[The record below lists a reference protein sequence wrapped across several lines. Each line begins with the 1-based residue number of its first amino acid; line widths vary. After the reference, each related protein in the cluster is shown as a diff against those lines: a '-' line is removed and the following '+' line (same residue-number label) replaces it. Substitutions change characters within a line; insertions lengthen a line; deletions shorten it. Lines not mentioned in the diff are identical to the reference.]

1 LFLLIS
7 YKDYIL
13 LKMEG
18 KRKYRG
24 GADKNR
30 EKQRKLLKKEAGK
43 CKNISDM
50 FYHKSSCS
58 RVSILFCSK
67 LMINI

>member
-1 LFLLIS
+1 
-7 YKDYIL
+7 
-13 LKMEG
+13 MEG

-50 FYHKSSCS
+50 LYHKSRSS
-58 RVSILFCSK
+58 IVSILFCGK
-67 LMINI
+67 LKF